1 MTGICENSYDV
12 VRVAEYLPGADPALH
27 RLRSRFCPSSGDHLY
42 RVIKTRNFDQCQEVP
57 IYNVVAPAGWRC
69 KPGTA
74 VCENVQSVSCGIFWF
89 LRKKVPPAGL
99 DGRRQQPNDF
109 CCAKRSLV
117 SRFETCGDLRDGGQL
132 LHMESREAFITL
144 PLGARLKSQTV
155 TIDQQ
160 LTLSDKQPV
169 NVSAYQP
176 AVPNHAFSQSLVYT
190 ETDSGLP
197 ADCTADIV
205 PQVGARDLRENP
217 QFE

>member
-1 MTGICENSYDV
+1 
-12 VRVAEYLPGADPALH
+12 
-27 RLRSRFCPSSGDHLY
+27 
-42 RVIKTRNFDQCQEVP
+42 
-57 IYNVVAPAGWRC
+57 
-69 KPGTA
+69 
-74 VCENVQSVSCGIFWF
+74 
-89 LRKKVPPAGL
+89 
-99 DGRRQQPNDF
+99 
-109 CCAKRSLV
+109 
-117 SRFETCGDLRDGGQL
+117 
-132 LHMESREAFITL
+132 MESREAFITL

-197 ADCTADIV
+197 ADCTTDIV